1 MEVNDANPLHNLC
14 YTLKESKKYVF
25 DQVILFSGNIN
36 YNAEIGEV
44 YNYNNENVQH
54 LLDYKEKYL
63 KPLQE
68 KGMKVILGILG
79 TMTALVLPTSLRR
92 AQ

>member
-1 MEVNDANPLHNLC
+1 MPNCHKDNGLQVISCMEVNDANPLHNLC

-44 YNYNNENVQH
+44 YN
-54 LLDYKEKYL
+54 
-63 KPLQE
+63 
-68 KGMKVILGILG
+68 
-79 TMTALVLPTSLRR
+79 
-92 AQ
+92 